1 MKRSHMSKPV
11 SESLEKQNPEIRRRV
26 SDEAARAPSRSGPHG
41 PQLRIG
47 TEAKVIAKPVKRIK
61 S

>member
-11 SESLEKQNPEIRRRV
+11 SESLEKQNPEIRRRI
-26 SDEAARAPSRSGPHG
+26 SDEASRAPSREGLHG
-41 PQLRIG
+41 PQVRVG
-47 TEAKVIAKPVKRIK
+47 TEAEIIPKPVKRIK